1 VIEGCVTSL
10 EPHRITVY
18 LGELVGE
25 FHAYYNKYRVVIED
39 RELSRARLFLV
50 SAVRQVLKNALHVL
64 GVSAPE
70 KM

>member
-1 VIEGCVTSL
+1 
-10 EPHRITVY
+10 
-18 LGELVGE
+18 VGE